1 VIVLAHT
8 SVGGGVH
15 FEMLLVGLALVALAM
30 GSRKDKGLKS
40 YVPPLLAVA
49 GIALVVVSFIV

>member
-1 VIVLAHT
+1 MKLAHT
-8 SVGGGVH
+8 AIGGGVH
-15 FEMLLVGLALVALAM
+15 FEMLLVGLALVGLAA
-30 GSRKDKGLKS
+30 GSRKDENLKS

>member
-1 VIVLAHT
+1 MIDLAHT

-15 FEMLLVGLALVALAM
+15 FEMLLVGLALVAVAF
-30 GSRKDKGLKS
+30 GSRKDKGIKP

-49 GIALVVVSFIV
+49 GIVLVVVSFIV